1 MRFNAICIRV
11 CIYIQ
16 YSLIYTVPTKKDL
29 PKYRYDPLFTRN
41 FEVKLSTLPKEEMTK
56 AIAKAQVHLKLR

>member
-1 MRFNAICIRV
+1 MN
-11 CIYIQ
+11 
-16 YSLIYTVPTKKDL
+16 DL

-41 FEVKLSTLPKEEMTK
+41 FEVKLSTPAKEEMTK